1 MLLLPLDCRQELE
14 VLLVLN
20 LLVQPLAMGLH
31 LLQVVLVTHVVQ
43 GLVVDLLRQDVQ
55 VLVLSQA
62 LGIACNILQIYI
74 SWDRV
79 QPTITAISS
88 PAPRSAGIALLV
100 CGIGQRSGLS
110 GPLGVSVTEAVVSRC
125 PLVC

>member
-1 MLLLPLDCRQELE
+1 MLLLSLDCRRELE

-20 LLVQPLAMGLH
+20 LLVQPLAIGLH
-31 LLQVVLVTHVVQ
+31 LLQVVLVTHVVL

-88 PAPRSAGIALLV
+88 PAPISAGIALLL

-110 GPLGVSVTEAVVSRC
+110 GPLCVAVTEPVVF
-125 PLVC
+125 

>member
-1 MLLLPLDCRQELE
+1 MLLLSLDCRRELE

-20 LLVQPLAMGLH
+20 LLVQPLAIGLH
-31 LLQVVLVTHVVQ
+31 LLQVVLVTHVVL

-100 CGIGQRSGLS
+100 CGIGQRS
-110 GPLGVSVTEAVVSRC
+110 
-125 PLVC
+125 

>member
-1 MLLLPLDCRQELE
+1 MLLLPLDWRQELE

-20 LLVQPLAMGLH
+20 LLVQPLTIGLH

-88 PAPRSAGIALLV
+88 PAPRSAGNALLV

-110 GPLGVSVTEAVVSRC
+110 GPLGVAVTEAVVFRC

>member
-20 LLVQPLAMGLH
+20 LLVQPLAIGLH
-31 LLQVVLVTHVVQ
+31 LLQVVLVTHVVL

-62 LGIACNILQIYI
+62 LAIACKIY
-74 SWDRV
+74 V
-79 QPTITAISS
+79 
-88 PAPRSAGIALLV
+88 LV
-100 CGIGQRSGLS
+100 RLEYGTFFKPS
-110 GPLGVSVTEAVVSRC
+110 
-125 PLVC
+125 

>member
-20 LLVQPLAMGLH
+20 LLVQPLAIGLH
-31 LLQVVLVTHVVQ
+31 LLQVVLVTHVVL

-62 LGIACNILQIYI
+62 FGIACNILQIYI
-74 SWDRV
+74 LV
-79 QPTITAISS
+79 QLEYGTFFKPS
-88 PAPRSAGIALLV
+88 
-100 CGIGQRSGLS
+100 
-110 GPLGVSVTEAVVSRC
+110 
-125 PLVC
+125 

>member
-14 VLLVLN
+14 VLKVLN
-20 LLVQPLAMGLH
+20 LLVQPLAGIGLH
-31 LLQVVLVTHVVQ
+31 LLQVVLVTHVVL

-55 VLVLSQA
+55 VLVLSQAQA

-88 PAPRSAGIALLV
+88 PAPRSAGSALLL

-110 GPLGVSVTEAVVSRC
+110 GPLCVAVTEAVVF
-125 PLVC
+125 